1 MTRQTTV
8 DLIRKERMVAIIRL
22 DDLSNAVDLSR
33 ALLSAGVR
41 VQEFTLS
48 NPAALDAVGRVFQA
62 VEEFSD
68 ESAALGIGSVRTV
81 EQARAAV
88 EAQVDFVVTPIF
100 QPGVLQICV
109 EAEVPILCG
118 AYTPTEIASAQA
130 FGASMVKVFPAR
142 NLGPK
147 YIQDV
152 LAPMPELQLVPTGGV
167 SLDNMHNFFDA
178 GAAAVGVG
186 GNLIDQVAVGNQ
198 DWDTVRAVAAE
209 YVTTAKGWQSGG

>member
-1 MTRQTTV
+1 MTRQATV
-8 DLIRKERMVAIIRL
+8 DLIRRERMVAIIRL
-22 DDLSNAVDLSR
+22 DDLSSAVELSR
-33 ALLSAGVR
+33 SLLAAGVR

-48 NPAALDAVGRVFQA
+48 NPAALDAVRQVFEGM
-62 VEEFSD
+62 EEFSG

-109 EAEVPILCG
+109 EAEIPILCG

-142 NLGPK
+142 DLGPK
-147 YIQDV
+147 YIKDV

-167 SLDNMHNFFDA
+167 SLENMHSFFDA

-186 GNLIDQVAVGNQ
+186 GNLIDQAAVANQ
-198 DWDTVRAVAAE
+198 DWDTVRAVASK
-209 YVTTAKGWQSGG
+209 YVATAKGWQSGG

>member
-48 NPAALDAVGRVFQA
+48 NPAALDAVDRVFQA

>member
-8 DLIRKERMVAIIRL
+8 DLVRKERMVAIIRL